1 MLPSGTAASG
11 AALRLGIRVT
21 GVVQGVGFR
30 PAVFRLAESLGLAG
44 FVRNDG
50 VSVWIEVEGERA
62 EGFAETLRRRVP
74 APARID
80 RLEVVPCPPRGDRG
94 FSIARSGE
102 EPAETPPSI
111 PPDLAPCDA
120 CVAEMLDP
128 AARRYLY
135 PFTHCTCCGPR
146 HALVETLPYDRAR
159 TTMRSF
165 ALCDE
170 CRAEYGNPYDR
181 RFHAE
186 PVACPH
192 CGPTLRL
199 VHRGQE
205 LASGEAALWSA
216 AEALADGAIVALK
229 GVGGFALACD
239 AANPSA
245 IAKLRSR
252 KRRPHKPLAVL
263 CHSVDDLMRIAVPSE
278 AALEAIVSPSRPI
291 VLVPERGSWL
301 ARNVAPGLDEIGVFL
316 PPSPLQFLLTKLGPR
331 VQVMTSGN
339 VSEEPIAIDNDQA
352 FRNLAQIAD
361 LFLVHDR
368 AIAARADDSVARVI
382 DGRPALLRR
391 ARGYVPRAVPLPVEG
406 PPVLAVGGETKNT
419 VCLAWGGRAVLS
431 AHVGNVGHPAGYRA
445 FDEAVRH
452 LVALS
457 GTKPVAVAHDLHPDY
472 RSSRWAETQGL
483 PTIAVQHHHAHVAS
497 CLAEHGLLGPA
508 LGIAFDGTGFG
519 PDGTMWGGEI
529 LAADFRGYTRL
540 GHLRPLRLVGGEK
553 AILEPWRLAL
563 AALLDAGEDLGLLG
577 RQGMD
582 RLTRA
587 KMVWAT
593 AVPAATG
600 AGRWFDAVAALL
612 GVRDTVTWD
621 GQAACELEALA
632 GEQIAGPYPFRVE
645 RRTPF
650 EIDLRP
656 VIRAIV
662 KDCREGMATAT
673 VAARFHET
681 MAHVVLAGARNGR
694 TASGI
699 GLAALTG
706 GCFQNRL
713 LTERAKAL
721 LEADGFTVLTHGEVP
736 SNDGGLALGQAAI
749 ASVQLGGAA

>member
-1 MLPSGTAASG
+1 MLPPGASSS
-11 AALRLGIRVT
+11 ALRLGIRVT
-21 GVVQGVGFR
+21 GTVQGVGFR
-30 PAVFRLAESLGLAG
+30 PTVFRLAESLGLAG

-62 EGFAETLRRRVP
+62 EGFAETLRTRMP

-80 RLEVVPCPPRGDRG
+80 ALEVIPCPLRGDRG
-94 FSIARSGE
+94 FSIARSSE
-102 EPAETPPSI
+102 EPAHTPPSI
-111 PPDLAPCDA
+111 PPDLAPCEA

-146 HALVETLPYDRAR
+146 HALVESLPYDRDR

-165 ALCDE
+165 GLCDE
-170 CRAEYGNPYDR
+170 CCSEYENPYDR

-186 PVACPH
+186 PVACPR

-199 VHRGQE
+199 IHRGQE

-216 AEALADGAIVALK
+216 AEALAEGAIVALK

-239 AANPSA
+239 AANPGA
-245 IAKLRSR
+245 IAKLRTR
-252 KRRPHKPLAVL
+252 KRRPHKPLALL
-263 CHSVDDLMRIAVPSE
+263 CHSVDDLMRIAIPSE
-278 AALEAIVSPSRPI
+278 AALETIVSPARPI
-291 VLVPERGSWL
+291 VLVPERGTWI

-368 AIAARADDSVARVI
+368 AIAARADDSVVRIIGSRPVI
-382 DGRPALLRR
+382 LRR
-391 ARGYVPRAVPLPVEG
+391 ARGYVPRAVPLPVDG
-406 PPVLAVGGETKNT
+406 PPVLAVGGETKDT

-431 AHVGNVGHPAGYRA
+431 AHIGDVGQPAGYRA
-445 FDEAVRH
+445 FEAAVRH

-472 RSSRWAETQGL
+472 RSTRWAETQGL

-497 CLAEHGLLGPA
+497 CLAEHGRLGPA

-519 PDGTMWGGEI
+519 PDGALWGGEI
-529 LAADFRGYTRL
+529 LAADFHGYTRL
-540 GHLRPLRLVGGEK
+540 GHLRPLRLVGGER
-553 AILEPWRLAL
+553 AIREPWRLAL
-563 AALLDAGEDLGLLG
+563 AALLDAGEDLCLLD
-577 RQGMD
+577 RQGID
-582 RLTRA
+582 HLTQA
-587 KMVWAT
+587 KVVWAS
-593 AVPAATG
+593 AAPLATG

-612 GVRDTVTWD
+612 GLRDVVTWD

-632 GEQIAGPYPFRVE
+632 GDEIAGPYPFRVE
-645 RRTPF
+645 RRPTF

-662 KDCREGMATAT
+662 KDCREGMTT
-673 VAARFHET
+673 SRIAARFHET

-706 GCFQNRL
+706 GCFQNRRL
-713 LTERAKAL
+713 SERARAL
-721 LEADGFTVLTHGEVP
+721 LEADGFRVLVHGEVP
-736 SNDGGLALGQAAI
+736 CNDGGLALGQAAI
-749 ASVQLGGAA
+749 ASVHLGGDA